1 MSVIEKLDKLDNL
14 LAESWRIPIM
24 RGKSAISTKEAQ
36 ELIDDIR
43 LALPNEIKQSKIIVE
58 DRKNILKTARDE
70 AKNIV
75 RTAKKHAQ
83 NIISETEIIR
93 QAKKQANEMLLQ
105 AQQRTNE
112 MHQKTNAYVENII
125 ENLEKL
131 VTTTAR
137 NVRMSSHEIKQ
148 ILKKNINNN

>member
-1 MSVIEKLDKLDNL
+1 MSVNEKLDKLENL
-14 LAESWRIPIM
+14 VAESWRIPIM

-36 ELIDDIR
+36 NLIDDIR
-43 LALPNEIKQSKIIVE
+43 LALPTEIKQSKIIVE
-58 DRKNILKTARDE
+58 DRNNILQTAREE

-83 NIISETEIIR
+83 NIISETAIIKE
-93 QAKKQANEMLLQ
+93 AKKQAATMLLQ
-105 AQQRTNE
+105 AQQKTAE

-131 VTTTAR
+131 VNTTAR
-137 NVRMSSHEIKQ
+137 NVRTSSNEIKQ
-148 ILKKNINNN
+148 IIKRNTHKT

>member
-1 MSVIEKLDKLDNL
+1 MSVNEKLDKLENL
-14 LAESWRIPIM
+14 VAESWRIPIM

-36 ELIDDIR
+36 NLIDDIR
-43 LALPNEIKQSKIIVE
+43 LALPSEIKQSKIIVE
-58 DRKNILKTARDE
+58 DRNNILQTAREE

-83 NIISETEIIR
+83 NIISETAIIKE
-93 QAKKQANEMLLQ
+93 AKKQAATMLLQ
-105 AQQRTNE
+105 AQQKTAE

-131 VTTTAR
+131 VNTTAR
-137 NVRMSSHEIKQ
+137 NVRTSSNEIKQ
-148 ILKKNINNN
+148 IIKRNTHKT